1 MTFAEKLRM
10 LRKRKGYTQQ
20 ELADIIG
27 VTPRTLINYEMGK
40 CCPKQTELYMKLA
53 SVFNVDMEDLIT
65 DTDLAAKENS
75 KEENAESAAKEMRK
89 LIAKMNGLCAGGQ
102 LSEDDRDKVM
112 YAITDMYWKAKT
124 NK

>member
-65 DTDLAAKENS
+65 DTDLAAKENG
-75 KEENAESAAKEMRK
+75 KEENAESATKEMRK
-89 LIAKMNGLCAGGQ
+89 LIAKMNGLFAGGQ

>member
-10 LRKRKGYTQQ
+10 LRKRKGYTQHQ
-20 ELADIIG
+20 LADIIG

-89 LIAKMNGLCAGGQ
+89 LIAKMNGLFAGGQ

>member
-53 SVFNVDMEDLIT
+53 SVFNIDMEDLIT
-65 DTDLAAKENS
+65 DTDLAAKENG

-89 LIAKMNGLCAGGQ
+89 LIARMNGLFAGGQ

>member
-27 VTPRTLINYEMGK
+27 VTSRTLINYEMGK

-53 SVFNVDMEDLIT
+53 SVFDVDMEDLIT
-65 DTDLAAKENS
+65 DTELSSKSEG

-89 LIAKMNGLCAGGQ
+89 LIARMNGLFAGGQ

>member
-27 VTPRTLINYEMGK
+27 VTSRTLINYEMGK

-53 SVFNVDMEDLIT
+53 AVFNVNMEELIT
-65 DTDLAAKENS
+65 DTDFVPAELTNGENT
-75 KEENAESAAKEMRK
+75 ENAAKEMRK
-89 LIAKMNGLCAGGQ
+89 LVAKLNGLFAGGQ
-102 LSEDDRDKVM
+102 LSDEDRDKVM
-112 YAITDMYWKAKT
+112 YAVTDMYWKAKAG
-124 NK
+124 K

>member
-20 ELADIIG
+20 ELAEIIG
-27 VTPRTLINYEMGK
+27 VTSRTLINYEMGK

-53 SVFNVDMEDLIT
+53 SVFSVDMEDLIT
-65 DTDLAAKENS
+65 DTDCVPDKVEGV
-75 KEENAESAAKEMRK
+75 ENAESAAKEMRK
-89 LIAKMNGLCAGGQ
+89 LIAKMNGLFAGGQ

-112 YAITDMYWKAKT
+112 YAVTDMYWKAKT

>member
-89 LIAKMNGLCAGGQ
+89 LIAKMNGLFAGGQ